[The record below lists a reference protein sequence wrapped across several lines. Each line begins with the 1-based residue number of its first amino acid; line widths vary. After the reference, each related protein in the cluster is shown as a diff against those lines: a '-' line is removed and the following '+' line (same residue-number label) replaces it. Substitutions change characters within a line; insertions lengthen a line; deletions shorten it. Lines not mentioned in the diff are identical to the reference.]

1 MSPRSAGSGSVGIDR
16 TPVRGPNSAFLLA
29 QLGAHAAQRF
39 GRLVAEVDLTPPL
52 AGLLRAVA
60 AGPGRSQQEV
70 AAQLG
75 TPPARMVAL
84 VDDLDQRGLV
94 ERKRNPD
101 DRRLYALSLTD
112 VGRDMLT
119 TVGRIAAHHDDLL
132 LAALDETERLQL
144 HAMLSRVAAQQS
156 LTSGVHPGYRTL
168 GKPETA
174 DKE

>member
-1 MSPRSAGSGSVGIDR
+1 MSSSDGRSGSVGTDR
-16 TPVRGPNSAFLLA
+16 TPARGPNSAFLLA

-60 AGPGRSQQEV
+60 AGPGRSQQEI
-70 AAQLG
+70 ATQLG

-94 ERKRNPD
+94 DRKRNPD
-101 DRRLYALSLTD
+101 DRRLYALYVTD
-112 VGRDMLT
+112 LGRNMLT
-119 TVGRIAAHHDDLL
+119 TVGRIAVHHDDVL
-132 LAALDETERLQL
+132 LAALDDTERQKL
-144 HAMLSRVAAQQS
+144 HTMLNRVAEQQG

-168 GKPETA
+168 GTP
-174 DKE
+174 